1 MKPSV
6 NWVSHRKAASSIKDH
21 LKTVIPKLDKKQ
33 ITDQSQNILATFRN
47 WAHQNKPG
55 AIKGGAQQRQYDGN
69 ALSTFLT
76 PTRFPRLEGYVRP
89 WPGDIT
95 VSITGVSGKAQAG
108 FLTPITLPSDTLSP
122 QKRIKALEK
131 QVLQCCSENAS
142 LRRELDEANTELE
155 EFREKQATLSAQ
167 NSENAKNNK
176 GPRERSSYR

>member
-21 LKTVIPKLDKKQ
+21 LKTIIPKLDKQQ
-33 ITDQSQNILATFRN
+33 ITDQSQNILATFRK
-47 WAHQNKPG
+47 WANQNKPG
-55 AIKGGAQQRQYDGN
+55 ATKGGAQQRQYDSD

-95 VSITGVSGKAQAG
+95 VAITGVSGKTQVG
-108 FLTPITLPSDTLSP
+108 FLTPTTLPSDALSP

-131 QVLQCCSENAS
+131 QVLKLS
-142 LRRELDEANTELE
+142 LIHI
-155 EFREKQATLSAQ
+155 
-167 NSENAKNNK
+167 
-176 GPRERSSYR
+176 